1 MVSTWISVRM
11 ATIMAMASMASM
23 VNMAMVR
30 SMVTAMAM
38 VMERI
43 IKSSFGNYNL

>member
-1 MVSTWISVRM
+1 M
-11 ATIMAMASMASM
+11 ATIMATASMANM

-30 SMVTAMAM
+30 SMVTAMAT

-43 IKSSFGNYNL
+43 IKSKK

>member
-1 MVSTWISVRM
+1 M
-11 ATIMAMASMASM
+11 ATTMATVSMVSM

-43 IKSSFGNYNL
+43 IKSKK